1 MYLEHYQNAAAF
13 RQKILDLT
21 EKAVEGLSD
30 APTLVAFPEA
40 IGFPL
45 LLTLVQPDASQG
57 SVQQVAV
64 GLARAHW
71 QTLLKTAWQ
80 HRTPDLR
87 AFYLWRALPA
97 YQAYT
102 AAFSE
107 AAATYGVT
115 ISAGTSFLPPITREP
130 VRGLHVSEK
139 KIYNTAY
146 TFSESGFLLGQ
157 TCKLFLNSGLESRIG
172 LSKGRLGDL
181 RALETPVG
189 KLGTAICLDGFHSSV
204 LDHLDGLGTQIIVQP
219 SANHAF
225 WERHW
230 SRDTSV
236 SEGEAWLRYGLRE
249 QLQNRMNIQYGVNPM
264 LVGDVWDLSPRGRS
278 SIVANT
284 RFCSAELEGYPGL
297 LAIAPTPDEEALV
310 QVSMKIV
317 MS

>member
-1 MYLEHYQNAAAF
+1 MINLVAVQAEMYSEHYQSAAAF

-21 EKAVEGLSD
+21 EKAVAGLLD

-45 LLTLVQPDASQG
+45 LLTLAQPNSLQEERTAGGG
-57 SVQQVAV
+57 S
-64 GLARAHW
+64 GWLEPTGKR
-71 QTLLKTAWQ
+71 LLTTAWQ

-107 AAATYGVT
+107 AAETYGVT
-115 ISAGTSFLPPITREP
+115 ISAGTSFLPPITTEP
-130 VRGLHVSEK
+130 VRGLHISEK
-139 KIYNTAY
+139 RVYNTAY
-146 TFSESGFLLGQ
+146 TFGESGTLLGQ
-157 TCKLFLNSGLESRIG
+157 TRKLFLNPGLESRIG
-172 LSKGRLGDL
+172 LSKGRLADL

-204 LDHLDGLGTQIIVQP
+204 IDHLDGLGTQIIVQP

-225 WERHW
+225 WETPW
-230 SRDTSV
+230 SRDPGV
-236 SEGEAWLRYGLRE
+236 SEGEAWLRYGLGE
-249 QLQNRMNIQYGVNPM
+249 QIQNRMNIQYGVNPM

-284 RFCSAELEGYPGL
+284 RFCSDG
-297 LAIAPTPDEEALV
+297 T
-310 QVSMKIV
+310 
-317 MS
+317 